1 MSYTNR
7 WSTPLI
13 KLTLCLPLSLSLSP
27 VLSMLLVLFWLSLQ
41 QYVAS
46 APWDK
51 PTVQTYWPL
60 RKKTRERESLYHHL
74 QPATQQDKTAN
85 IHTETTISTP

>member
-1 MSYTNR
+1 MSNTNR

-51 PTVQTYWPL
+51 PTVQT
-60 RKKTRERESLYHHL
+60 H
-74 QPATQQDKTAN
+74 
-85 IHTETTISTP
+85 